1 MNLAHVFRVWLR
13 VVWQTL
19 SDVATA

>member
-13 VVWQTL
+13 VVWQPL

>member
-1 MNLAHVFRVWLR
+1 MNLAHVFLVWLR
-13 VVWQTL
+13 VVWQSL